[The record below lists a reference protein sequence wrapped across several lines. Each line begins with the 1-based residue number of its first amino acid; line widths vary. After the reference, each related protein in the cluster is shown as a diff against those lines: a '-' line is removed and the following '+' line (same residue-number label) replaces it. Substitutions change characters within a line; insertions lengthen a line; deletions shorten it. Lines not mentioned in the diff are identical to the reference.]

1 VDRPAEL
8 AHGVRALPTAGRG
21 PVLFPDLF
29 PNGLSGP
36 LDVDPGWLGQV
47 ALRRL
52 AAGEPMPVE
61 PLYLR
66 RPDALTTAERG
77 RS

>member
-1 VDRPAEL
+1 MPCARCRPPAV
-8 AHGVRALPTAGRG
+8 ARCSSPTSSRTPLG
-21 PVLFPDLF
+21 
-29 PNGLSGP
+29 GP